1 MKRLTFKGFLLRY
14 LATLAGKNT
23 QSIAIFAGMAN
34 DNPRLVEPL
43 VIYTFVSGADPARL
57 QASETARREYA
68 KLQMYA
74 DSGDAL
80 ACALADPEA
89 PLPVGYRKVYDTY
102 KYYASRTENDR
113 YTIALMHKKI
123 VRLSEAQGLPPYRVC
138 KELELNSGNFYA
150 FYRHGDATKLSLA
163 TARRVLEYVSQQQ

>member
-1 MKRLTFKGFLLRY
+1 MKKLTFKGFLLRY
-14 LATLAGKNT
+14 LMSLSGKNT
-23 QSIAIFAGMAN
+23 RSIAIFAEMAN

-43 VIYTFVSGADPARL
+43 VLYTFASGADPSRL
-57 QASETARREYA
+57 QASATARREYVE
-68 KLQMYA
+68 LQTCA

-80 ACALADPEA
+80 VRVLADSEA
-89 PLPVGYRKVYDTY
+89 PLPVSYRKVYDTY

-113 YTIALMHKKI
+113 YTITLMHKKI
-123 VRLSEAQGLPPYRVC
+123 VKLLEAQRLPPYRVC

-163 TARRVLEYVSQQQ
+163 TARRVLEYASRQQ